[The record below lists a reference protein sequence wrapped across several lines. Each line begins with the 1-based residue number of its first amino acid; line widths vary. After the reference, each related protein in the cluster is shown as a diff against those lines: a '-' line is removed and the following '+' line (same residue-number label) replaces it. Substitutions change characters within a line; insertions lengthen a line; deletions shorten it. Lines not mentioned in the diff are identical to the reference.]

1 MAQDNNQNLEN
12 EETVENIDNNVEETG
27 NVGTQP
33 TENNEEKK
41 GKTFTQEEV
50 NAMLNKEKKKYNAKL
65 PDAETMKKFKEWQE
79 SQKSAEQKQAERE
92 TEYNKALESIKEK
105 NNYIAVL
112 ESGVNKEDSDYV
124 LYKVSKMDGDFEE
137 NLEEF
142 LKSNPKFLNS
152 KKANNDADDEDNT
165 TNGVSVKS
173 GNNKNLSGVDA
184 ILKRKHPELFK

>member
-27 NVGTQP
+27 DVGTQP
-33 TENNEEKK
+33 TENNEDKK
-41 GKTFTQEEV
+41 VKTFTQEEV

-79 SQKSAEQKQAERE
+79 NQKTAEQKQAERE

-124 LYKVSKMDGDFEE
+124 LYKVSKMDGDFED

-142 LKSNPKFLNS
+142 LIQS
-152 KKANNDADDEDNT
+152 K
-165 TNGVSVKS
+165 
-173 GNNKNLSGVDA
+173 
-184 ILKRKHPELFK
+184 IFK